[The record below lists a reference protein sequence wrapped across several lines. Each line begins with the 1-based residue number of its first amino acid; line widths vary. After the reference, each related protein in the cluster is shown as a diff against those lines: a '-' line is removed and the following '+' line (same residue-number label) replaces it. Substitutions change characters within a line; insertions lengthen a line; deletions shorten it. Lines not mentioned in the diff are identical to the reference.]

1 MSKAIALML
10 TWLLLAA
17 GPLPLAAAPTVSAG
31 SATVDS
37 GDTFTIQIS
46 IAGAEDL
53 SSWQFDL
60 AFDAARLTANSVV
73 EGECMTNAGVDYL
86 FSGGAIANDAGL
98 ILGASG
104 SFADYPPNPCV
115 DGVLAEIEFTALSD
129 GLTALTLSEVFVN
142 WSDADIVVVSGA
154 VCVGGDSPTDCSA
167 GPSVPEPGTLALVAM
182 AAVCGGVA
190 RRRRHPQRL
199 DLDKARTRCLARP

>member
-10 TWLLLAA
+10 TWLLLAV

-31 SATVDS
+31 SATVDI
-37 GDTFTIQIS
+37 GDTFAIQIS
-46 IAGAEDL
+46 IADAEDL

-60 AFDAARLTANSVV
+60 AFDPTRLAALSVV
-73 EGECMTNAGVDYL
+73 EGECMKGAGVDYL
-86 FSGGAIANDAGL
+86 FSAGTIANDAGL
-98 ILGASG
+98 VLGVNG
-104 SFADYPPNPCV
+104 SFVDHPPNPCV

-142 WSDADIVVVSGA
+142 WSDADIVVVAGA

-167 GPSVPEPGTLALVAM
+167 GPSIPEPGTLALVAV

-190 RRRRHPQRL
+190 RRRRPQRRGV
-199 DLDKARTRCLARP
+199 DEARTRCRVRP